1 MHNARPLFPANAGQ
15 IIPGM
20 GQKRIHQR
28 AILIAG
34 RGMHDQP
41 RGFVEYDQVRILMQ
55 YGQGNI
61 LRLGQGRDGGRDIE
75 RVKRAGANGLGG
87 FAERLSIPAGMARNN
102 QGLDAG
108 AGERTYR
115 LGKEA
120 IGAHAG
126 RFRGRAEF
134 VAFGVQKGVS
144 VRFLKALVIGMG
156 VLIVAAT
163 VTLVVLIVQRAGG
176 STVAFSAA
184 TLGQPAGTR
193 IAGIAGVEKTIA
205 IWVVRPDGERVLL
218 FDPARGRVVGE
229 IRAGE

>member
-1 MHNARPLFPANAGQ
+1 
-15 IIPGM
+15 
-20 GQKRIHQR
+20 
-28 AILIAG
+28 
-34 RGMHDQP
+34 
-41 RGFVEYDQVRILMQ
+41 MQ
-55 YGQGNI
+55 YRQRNI
-61 LRLGQGRDGGRDIE
+61 LRLGQGGDGRRDFK

-87 FAERLSIPAGMARNN
+87 FPQGVTIPAGMAFDD

-115 LGKEA
+115 LSKEA
-120 IGAHAG
+120 IGTHAG
-126 RFRGRAEF
+126 RILGRAEF
-134 VAFGVQKGVS
+134 VAFSVQKGVS

-163 VTLVVLIVQRAGG
+163 VALVVLIVQRSGG
-176 STVAFSAA
+176 STVGLGAA

-193 IAGIAGVEKTIA
+193 IAGIAGSDKTIA

-229 IRAGE
+229 IRPGE

>member
-1 MHNARPLFPANAGQ
+1 
-15 IIPGM
+15 
-20 GQKRIHQR
+20 
-28 AILIAG
+28 
-34 RGMHDQP
+34 
-41 RGFVEYDQVRILMQ
+41 
-55 YGQGNI
+55 
-61 LRLGQGRDGGRDIE
+61 
-75 RVKRAGANGLGG
+75 
-87 FAERLSIPAGMARNN
+87 
-102 QGLDAG
+102 
-108 AGERTYR
+108 
-115 LGKEA
+115 
-120 IGAHAG
+120 
-126 RFRGRAEF
+126 

>member
-1 MHNARPLFPANAGQ
+1 MHNAGALFPPDAGQ
-15 IIPGM
+15 IIPRM
-20 GQKRIHQR
+20 GQKRIDQS
-28 AILIAG
+28 AILIAR

-41 RGFVEYDQVRILMQ
+41 RGFVQHDKVRILMQ

-61 LRLGQGRDGGRDIE
+61 LRLGQGRDGRRDFQ

-87 FAERLSIPAGMARNN
+87 FAERLTIPAGMALDN

-115 LGKEA
+115 LSKEA

-163 VTLVVLIVQRAGG
+163 VALVVLIVQRAGG
-176 STVAFSAA
+176 SAVAFNTAA
-184 TLGQPAGTR
+184 LGQPAGTR

-218 FDPARGRVVGE
+218 FEPARGRVVGE
-229 IRAGE
+229 IRPGE

>member
-1 MHNARPLFPANAGQ
+1 
-15 IIPGM
+15 M
-20 GQKRIHQR
+20 GQQRVHQR
-28 AILIAG
+28 AILIAR

-41 RGFVEYDQVRILMQ
+41 CRLVQHDQVRILMQ
-55 YGQGNI
+55 DGQRNI
-61 LRLGQGRDGGRDIE
+61 LRLGQGRDGRRDIK

-87 FAERLSIPAGMARNN
+87 FPQGVTIPAGMAFDD

-126 RFRGRAEF
+126 RFLGRAEF

-144 VRFLKALVIGMG
+144 VRFLKVLVIGMG

-163 VTLVVLIVQRAGG
+163 VALVVLIVQRAGG
-176 STVAFSAA
+176 STVAFNAA
-184 TLGQPAGTR
+184 ALGQPAGTR

-218 FDPARGRVVGE
+218 FDTARGRVVGE
-229 IRAGE
+229 IRPGE

>member
-1 MHNARPLFPANAGQ
+1 MHNAGPLFPANAGQ

-28 AILIAG
+28 AILIAR

-41 RGFVEYDQVRILMQ
+41 CGFVQHDKVRILMQ
-55 YGQGNI
+55 YGQRDI
-61 LRLGQGRDGGRDIE
+61 LCLGQGRGGGRDFQ

-87 FAERLSIPAGMARNN
+87 FAEHLSIPAGMARNN

-115 LGKEA
+115 FGKEA

-176 STVAFSAA
+176 SAVAFSAA

-218 FDPARGRVVGE
+218 FDPTRGRVVGE
-229 IRAGE
+229 VRPGE